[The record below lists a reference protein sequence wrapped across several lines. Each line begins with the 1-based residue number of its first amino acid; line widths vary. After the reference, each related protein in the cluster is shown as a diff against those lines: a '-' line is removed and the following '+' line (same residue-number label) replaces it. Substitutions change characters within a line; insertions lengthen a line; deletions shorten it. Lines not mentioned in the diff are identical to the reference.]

1 MGARAEEWWVEG
13 SPEGAVLTLRVVPR
27 ASKTGFAAAA
37 GKGGKGVKRGE
48 GGEGGEGGAG
58 AGGPRLRLAAPPVDG
73 EANAELVRYLARL
86 FGVAKSD
93 VEILA
98 GRRGRSKR
106 VLVRGVAAA
115 EARRVIESALR

>member
-1 MGARAEEWWVEG
+1 MSSRAEELWVED

-27 ASKTGFAAAA
+27 ASKTGFAAGA
-37 GKGGKGVKRGE
+37 GS
-48 GGEGGEGGAG
+48 GGEGGK
-58 AGGPRLRLAAPPVDG
+58 PRLRLAAPPVDG
-73 EANAELVRYLARL
+73 EANAELVRYLAKL
-86 FGVAKSD
+86 FVVAKSD
-93 VEILA
+93 IEILA

>member
-1 MGARAEEWWVEG
+1 MGARAEELGVEG
-13 SPEGAVLTLRVVPR
+13 SPEGVVLTLRVVPR

-37 GKGGKGVKRGE
+37 GKGGKGVKR
-48 GGEGGEGGAG
+48 GEGGEGGAG